1 MKNIL
6 LLKILKQWTGH
17 SSKKDYDS
25 MKGFSLIELMVVIL
39 MAGVLA
45 AIAAPSWQAF
55 TTGQRIKSVNNQVSQ
70 VIKTAQAEAKRSK
83 EGRRIKF
90 INDAG
95 TPKVEVYNVKN
106 TFGDENETDDT
117 LIEKKSLNV
126 EGEVKPGTLT
136 IYTQASEKN
145 ANSISFNY
153 LGAIPD
159 EETEKVKTPEKPE
172 DAKNTD
178 GFTIVTYL
186 SNNKDTRQCVIV
198 QSLLGAM
205 RTAEKTDCP
214 TPP

>member
-17 SSKKDYDS
+17 SSKKDYAS
-25 MKGFSLIELMVVIL
+25 IKGFSLIELMVVIL
-39 MAGVLA
+39 MVGVLA
-45 AIAAPSWQAF
+45 AIAAPSWDAF
-55 TTGQRIKSVNNQVSQ
+55 TSRQRLKNVNTQVSQ

-83 EGRRIKF
+83 EGRRITF

-106 TFGDENETDDT
+106 TFADETDDT

-136 IYTQASEKN
+136 IYTQASGKN

-214 TPP
+214 TSP